1 MKILIVD
8 DEELTRAGLTSSI
21 DWQRFGIS
29 QVLQAD
35 DGIKGIAM
43 AKKHKP
49 DIILCDVRMPR
60 MDGIHM
66 LEEIESFLP
75 NISAIFMSGFSD
87 KEYLKAAIKLK
98 AISYIEKPI
107 DPVEICEALEQA
119 CQGRISSSESA
130 ALMNNE
136 RLLDQFA
143 YCLTVPYKTA
153 EESVL
158 ALLSDTSLGIAAKD
172 FQYAFTIIIRMEAA
186 GNEANDLRSVYAA
199 LSTYIKSMHLSLI
212 ISEKRLHHS
221 VIHIYGSLE
230 PNRSSIA
237 MIAEKLSGLLGPIC
251 RHYIAVG
258 PVVENIENIY
268 NSYSSAVI
276 ALQNSFFTPAGTIL
290 YPDTAAFL
298 HPADTLFVE
307 STAAKY
313 NTALSS
319 GINQDVSDALLAL
332 KTHLSDSTGILTN
345 QLKGIYYD
353 MFSTLHKLKKKQ
365 QTGPAS
371 SDSGENIMDI
381 MDSCFTFADLH
392 EKLTKQT
399 SSYMQDSKGAYD
411 ENSIIVL
418 IKDYIAAHFAE
429 SDLSVK
435 NISDYANMSASY
447 TCTFFKNETGATLN
461 QYILEYRMKK
471 AKQLLAD
478 PRNKISDISF
488 AVGYNDGNYFAKS
501 FRKHTGVSPSEY
513 RDQVIKS

>member
-1 MKILIVD
+1 
-8 DEELTRAGLTSSI
+8 
-21 DWQRFGIS
+21 
-29 QVLQAD
+29 
-35 DGIKGIAM
+35 
-43 AKKHKP
+43 
-49 DIILCDVRMPR
+49 
-60 MDGIHM
+60 
-66 LEEIESFLP
+66 
-75 NISAIFMSGFSD
+75 
-87 KEYLKAAIKLK
+87 
-98 AISYIEKPI
+98 
-107 DPVEICEALEQA
+107 
-119 CQGRISSSESA
+119 
-130 ALMNNE
+130 
-136 RLLDQFA
+136 
-143 YCLTVPYKTA
+143 
-153 EESVL
+153 
-158 ALLSDTSLGIAAKD
+158 
-172 FQYAFTIIIRMEAA
+172 
-186 GNEANDLRSVYAA
+186 
-199 LSTYIKSMHLSLI
+199 
-212 ISEKRLHHS
+212 
-221 VIHIYGSLE
+221 
-230 PNRSSIA
+230 

-258 PVVENIENIY
+258 PVVDNIENIY

-276 ALQNSFFTPAGTIL
+276 ALQNSFFTPAGTVL
-290 YPDTAAFL
+290 YPDTAASL

-365 QTGPAS
+365 QTGLAS